1 MTDMDEVD
9 SLDAYMAGIDK
20 EVELLGTAGKN
31 TNDLPI
37 VSRDEEE
44 ASESEE
50 DVQVDSEMLK
60 NLSVEEM
67 LAYI

>member
-1 MTDMDEVD
+1 
-9 SLDAYMAGIDK
+9 
-20 EVELLGTAGKN
+20 
-31 TNDLPI
+31 LPI